1 MSRRAITTGGGL
13 AAALLLATPFIA
25 SHEGKRN
32 DPYLDIA
39 KVPTVCY
46 GETRVTMKRYTD
58 EECLEML
65 DKAVKG
71 FAEPI
76 VKDVPSL
83 AYNTPQLAAATSLVY
98 NIGLGAWKGSTVRK
112 KFIAGDYKG
121 ACNGFYAWRN
131 IRVKGKLV
139 ESKGLV
145 NRRKD
150 ETKLCLTGL

>member
-1 MSRRAITTGGGL
+1 MGRRSFAAGGGL
-13 AAALLLATPFIA
+13 AAALLIATPFIA
-25 SHEGKRN
+25 KHEGKRN

-46 GETRVTMKRYTD
+46 GETRVVMKRYTD
-58 EECLEML
+58 QECLDMFE
-65 DKAVKG
+65 KAVEE
-71 FAEPI
+71 FAEPLI
-76 VKDVPSL
+76 EDVPSL
-83 AYNTPQLAAATSLVY
+83 AFNPYQLAAATSLVY
-98 NIGLGAWKGSTVRK
+98 NIGQGAWKGSSVRK
-112 KFIAGDYKG
+112 KFKAGDYRG